1 MYQKRI
7 DDLLDAV
14 EMILSN
20 AQSLD
25 ETVFYPY
32 AYEVDGE
39 IFGELDRAFYEIVW
53 GADNEIGPII
63 ILNSLIP
70 VVRRLIRMLG
80 QSGCQHGQRMKA
92 RHSVKIVLSALEDA
106 KEILDE
112 E

>member
-1 MYQKRI
+1 MDI
-7 DDLLDAV
+7 
-14 EMILSN
+14 ILSI
-20 AQSLD
+20 SLFLTGGIMD
-25 ETVFYPY
+25 KEN
-32 AYEVDGE
+32 DQM
-39 IFGELDRAFYEIVW
+39 
-53 GADNEIGPII
+53 I
-63 ILNSLIP
+63 ILNTLIP